1 MFPNNY
7 GHTGS
12 DDGYAPLTS
21 AQNHVQNDTL
31 RQSPAL
37 PACRLVGA
45 QIDRSVGTGAP
56 FELLVGARS
65 VTNWPAAGGYSW
77 MSPRNVL
84 GRQELRATAFF
95 RHWTYPRVEEQVE
108 EVGDGVGLWPAKHLA
123 DRRRIGGPSA
133 AATRSLPLDADDC
146 RAVQEAS
153 CGLTGS
159 RVGGASP

>member
-45 QIDRSVGTGAP
+45 QIDRYGGPAEQLRGPAEQFRVLRQP
-56 FELLVGARS
+56 HLVG
-65 VTNWPAAGGYSW
+65 P
-77 MSPRNVL
+77 
-84 GRQELRATAFF
+84 
-95 RHWTYPRVEEQVE
+95 
-108 EVGDGVGLWPAKHLA
+108 
-123 DRRRIGGPSA
+123 PSF
-133 AATRSLPLDADDC
+133 P
-146 RAVQEAS
+146 
-153 CGLTGS
+153 
-159 RVGGASP
+159 